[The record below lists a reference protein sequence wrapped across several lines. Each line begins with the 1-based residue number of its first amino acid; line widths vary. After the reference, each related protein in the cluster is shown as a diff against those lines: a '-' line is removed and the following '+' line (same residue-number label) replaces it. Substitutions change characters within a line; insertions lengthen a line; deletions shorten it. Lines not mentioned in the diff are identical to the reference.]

1 MENTINNTKS
11 LTRNYPSNFE
21 NIPSPCY
28 VLEEEKFEKNLQLL
42 SYVQEHSGAKI
53 LIALKGYAL
62 WRSFDLAKQYLSGV
76 TASGIYEARLGYE
89 EFGKEVTVFSP
100 AYKLEEMQ
108 ELVQISNHIIFNSFR
123 QWQKFKDLID
133 AQNTLRER
141 KGIPPIEVGLRVNP
155 KYSEVSPAI
164 YNPCVQGSRLGITPK
179 AFKKGVKKFGLEGIS
194 GLHFH
199 THCEQNSDA
208 LKRTLKHFTKH
219 FGEYIVGMR
228 WINFGGGHH
237 ITRKDYDVELL
248 IKIIKKFKK
257 TYAVDVYLEPGEAV
271 GWQCGFLIG
280 SVIDIVK
287 NGVDIAILDV
297 SAAAHMPDCL
307 EMPYRPDVRNSYMAE
322 AVKKNHKLKL
332 KGEQP
337 YNYRLGCPTCLA
349 GDVIGDYG
357 FEAPLAI
364 GDRLIFEDM
373 VHYTI
378 VKNNTFNGIPLP
390 SIGMLRKNG
399 VFELFKSYSYEDYK
413 HRNS

>member
-1 MENTINNTKS
+1 
-11 LTRNYPSNFE
+11 
-21 NIPSPCY
+21 
-28 VLEEEKFEKNLQLL
+28 
-42 SYVQEHSGAKI
+42 
-53 LIALKGYAL
+53 
-62 WRSFDLAKQYLSGV
+62 
-76 TASGIYEARLGYE
+76 
-89 EFGKEVTVFSP
+89 
-100 AYKLEEMQ
+100 MQ
-108 ELVQISNHIIFNSFR
+108 
-123 QWQKFKDLID
+123 
-133 AQNTLRER
+133 
-141 KGIPPIEVGLRVNP
+141 
-155 KYSEVSPAI
+155 
-164 YNPCVQGSRLGITPK
+164 
-179 AFKKGVKKFGLEGIS
+179 
-194 GLHFH
+194 
-199 THCEQNSDA
+199 
-208 LKRTLKHFTKH
+208 
-219 FGEYIVGMR
+219 
-228 WINFGGGHH
+228 
-237 ITRKDYDVELL
+237 
-248 IKIIKKFKK
+248 IKKKFKK

-337 YNYRLGCPTCLA
+337 YNYRLGGPTCLA

-357 FEAPLAI
+357 FEAPLTI

-399 VFELFKSYSYEDYK
+399 TFELFKSYSYEDYK

>member
-53 LIALKGYAL
+53 LIALKGHAL

-164 YNPCVQGSRLGITPK
+164 YNPCVQGSRLGITP
-179 AFKKGVKKFGLEGIS
+179 
-194 GLHFH
+194 
-199 THCEQNSDA
+199 
-208 LKRTLKHFTKH
+208 R
-219 FGEYIVGMR
+219 IVSKIVMR
-228 WINFGGGHH
+228 LN
-237 ITRKDYDVELL
+237 
-248 IKIIKKFKK
+248 
-257 TYAVDVYLEPGEAV
+257 
-271 GWQCGFLIG
+271 
-280 SVIDIVK
+280 
-287 NGVDIAILDV
+287 
-297 SAAAHMPDCL
+297 AH
-307 EMPYRPDVRNSYMAE
+307 
-322 AVKKNHKLKL
+322 
-332 KGEQP
+332 
-337 YNYRLGCPTCLA
+337 
-349 GDVIGDYG
+349 
-357 FEAPLAI
+357 
-364 GDRLIFEDM
+364 
-373 VHYTI
+373 
-378 VKNNTFNGIPLP
+378 
-390 SIGMLRKNG
+390 
-399 VFELFKSYSYEDYK
+399 
-413 HRNS
+413 